1 MTIYTSLLLE
11 LESNILVHV
20 NADFF
25 CLSNNRGEKML
36 YVSIHDNSY
45 LHKHLNT
52 TERGISYQYSL
63 ELDFIECKAYT
74 KIYCSRMIFKLHI
87 SNHFNEIFYIQW
99 CKNTWAVIPSSDQIF
114 SFFLT
119 IGGKKCKMLYV
130 SKARKV
136 SIEKYI
142 FKIMFSQGEVTSLKI
157 EIEYMYFR

>member
-1 MTIYTSLLLE
+1 MQIFSFFLTIGGKK
-11 LESNILVHV
+11 
-20 NADFF
+20 
-25 CLSNNRGEKML
+25 CKML

-52 TERGISYQYSL
+52 TERSISYQYSL
-63 ELDFIECKAYT
+63 ELNFIECKAYT
-74 KIYCSRMIFKLHI
+74 KIYCSRMGFKLHI
-87 SNHFNEIFYIQW
+87 SNHFIEIFYIQS
-99 CKNTWAVIPSSDQIF
+99 CKNTWAVIPSSDQIL

-142 FKIMFSQGEVTSLKI
+142 FKIMFSQREVTSLKI

>member
-11 LESNILVHV
+11 LEGNILVHV

-45 LHKHLNT
+45 FHKHLNT

-74 KIYCSRMIFKLHI
+74 KIYCSRMSFKLHI

-114 SFFLT
+114 SFFLSNNR
-119 IGGKKCKMLYV
+119 GEKNVKCYMSVRPEKFQLKNIF
-130 SKARKV
+130 SKLCLVKGR
-136 SIEKYI
+136 
-142 FKIMFSQGEVTSLKI
+142 
-157 EIEYMYFR
+157 